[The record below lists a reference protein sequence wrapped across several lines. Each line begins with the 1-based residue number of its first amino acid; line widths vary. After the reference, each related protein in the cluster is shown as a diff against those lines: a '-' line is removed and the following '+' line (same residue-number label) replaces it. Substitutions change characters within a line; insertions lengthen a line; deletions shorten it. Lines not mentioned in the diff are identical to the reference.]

1 MIGYFVIDSFINETD
16 NAGFSTK
23 VNVSSA
29 MDMNLKY
36 ILFLPPYLRK
46 VSCDI
51 SEGDKVF
58 GVADDTSGLGVALC
72 GLDGADF
79 GYFFDTDIQIKQN
92 LSITGNA
99 AVGGDSTVNGNSA
112 ISGNSTVSGNVT
124 AQDCRITIAAIQ
136 IPNPNWVD
144 DGNQTDPDSHGNPRY
159 ITKPAAVSSLAQH
172 THTCAAPGSPTTPP
186 IPTPV
191 V

>member
-1 MIGYFVIDSFINETD
+1 MIGYFVIDNFIND
-16 NAGFSTK
+16 NDGAGFSTK

-46 VSCDI
+46 VSCNI

-79 GYFFDTDIQIKQN
+79 GYFFDTDIQIKQKLTIDKETTIN
-92 LSITGNA
+92 KSLTVTSDIKSTSGDVKAGN
-99 AVGGDSTVNGNSA
+99 
-112 ISGNSTVSGNVT
+112 ISLKN
-124 AQDCRITIAAIQ
+124 
-136 IPNPNWVD
+136 
-144 DGNQTDPDSHGNPRY
+144 
-159 ITKPAAVSSLAQH
+159 H
-172 THTCAAPGSPTTPP
+172 THPITVANFSGTIDPTTGAASGQVTGTTDK
-186 IPTPV
+186 PTGV
-191 V
+191 